1 MNLNEGH
8 AILEKQIPRGTNY
21 HTGLTIT
28 KSVAQ
33 NKDMWRFF
41 YKLGVSIIWLTNE
54 VIKCGVYFYE
64 IPMKECHLHNIC
76 SYSSR
81 EQARHVLCNKISSAH
96 FLVA

>member
-21 HTGLTIT
+21 RTGLTIT

-33 NKDMWRFF
+33 KKDMWRFF
-41 YKLGVSIIWLTNE
+41 HKLVVSIIWLTNE
-54 VIKCGVYFYE
+54 AIKSGVYFYE
-64 IPMKECHLHNIC
+64 IPMQERHLRKSN
-76 SYSSR
+76 SSQ
-81 EQARHVLCNKISSAH
+81 EQARHVPCNKISSAH